1 MPTDIYALFEST
13 TFNEWFLHVPQLSW
27 VGETKALL
35 SSDELGK
42 DVRSA
47 EEMSERHQELKM
59 EIDNNE
65 EKYVTQYAVLKSKN
79 DLQTLYEYYGFVNIS
94 YYVHVCINCP
104 HYVQ

>member
-1 MPTDIYALFEST
+1 MKVQNLTNSSYIA
-13 TFNEWFLHVPQLSW
+13 PQLSW
-27 VGETKALL
+27 AGETKALL

-65 EKYVTQYAVLKSKN
+65 EKYVVQY
-79 DLQTLYEYYGFVNIS
+79 T
-94 YYVHVCINCP
+94 
-104 HYVQ
+104 